1 MPNKDKYILTCHC
14 RSVEIELHLPDGLK
28 NVLRCNC
35 SICKKRSAI
44 VALVDD
50 TNLKIVKGEDKLS
63 LYQFHTFTAK
73 HYFCSKCGIYTHHN
87 TRSNP
92 KKYGFNLS
100 CVEGIDSY
108 NVKDIRNFDGINH
121 PLDK

>member
-1 MPNKDKYILTCHC
+1 MPNKDTYILTCHC
-14 RSVEIELHLPDGLK
+14 RSVEIELNLPDGLK

-108 NVKDIRNFDGINH
+108 NVEDIRNFDGINH